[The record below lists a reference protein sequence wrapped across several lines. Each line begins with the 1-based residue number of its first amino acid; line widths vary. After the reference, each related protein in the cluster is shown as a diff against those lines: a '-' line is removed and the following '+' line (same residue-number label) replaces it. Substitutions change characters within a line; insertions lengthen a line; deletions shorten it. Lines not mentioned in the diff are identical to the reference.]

1 MASAPMP
8 TPQEPTHR
16 RYAVKTSYGSL
27 RIVDLA
33 LLAFITMTGLL
44 AFLNLTFRSQGPAS
58 TMNSINTQHWFS
70 LAAKQ
75 MDGSSL
81 PIESLRGRVV
91 LVVNVASRCG
101 FTPQYKQ
108 LQELHDRYSSRG
120 LTILA
125 FPCNQFGGQ
134 EPGEDTQIL
143 EFCST
148 NYGVTFPVMS
158 KVQVNGPQAD
168 PIYVHLKKQSPGL
181 LGSEAIKWNFTK
193 FLIDQNGNVLTRYA
207 STTSPSD
214 IARDIEKLLPPAA

>member
-58 TMNSINTQHWFS
+58 TMNSINTQHWYS

-75 MDGSSL
+75 MDRSSL

>member
-1 MASAPMP
+1 MP
-8 TPQEPTHR
+8 NPQKPTHR
-16 RYAVKTSYGSL
+16 RYAARTSHGSI
-27 RIVDLA
+27 RAVVLA
-33 LLAFITMTGLL
+33 LLAVTTLSVLL
-44 AFLNLTFRSQGPAS
+44 GFFANLTFRSQGSANP
-58 TMNSINTQHWFS
+58 MNSINTQHWYS

-75 MDGSSL
+75 MDGTSL
-81 PIESLRGRVV
+81 PIESLRGRIV

-134 EPGEDTQIL
+134 EPGEDNQIL

-158 KVQVNGPQAD
+158 KIQVNGPQAD

-193 FLIDQNGNVLTRYA
+193 FLVDQSGNVLTRYA

-214 IARDIEKLLPPAA
+214 IARDIEKLLTPEA

>member
-1 MASAPMP
+1 MP
-8 TPQEPTHR
+8 NPQKPTHR
-16 RYAVKTSYGSL
+16 RYAARPSHGSI
-27 RIVDLA
+27 RAVVLA
-33 LLAFITMTGLL
+33 LLAVTTLFVLL
-44 AFLNLTFRSQGPAS
+44 GFFAILTFRPQGSANP
-58 TMNSINTQHWFS
+58 MNSINTQHWYS

-75 MDGSSL
+75 MDGTSL
-81 PIESLRGRVV
+81 PIESLRGRIV

-134 EPGEDTQIL
+134 EPGEDNQIL

-193 FLIDQNGNVLTRYA
+193 FLVDQSGNVLTRYA

-214 IARDIEKLLPPAA
+214 IARDIEKLLTPEA

>member
-1 MASAPMP
+1 MP
-8 TPQEPTHR
+8 NPQKPTHR
-16 RYAVKTSYGSL
+16 RYAARPSHGSI
-27 RIVDLA
+27 RAVVLA
-33 LLAFITMTGLL
+33 LLAVTTMSVLL
-44 AFLNLTFRSQGPAS
+44 GFFANLTFRSQGPANP
-58 TMNSINTQHWFS
+58 MNSINTQHWYS

-75 MDGSSL
+75 MDGTSL
-81 PIESLRGRVV
+81 PIESLRGRIV

-134 EPGEDTQIL
+134 EPGEDNQIL

-158 KVQVNGPQAD
+158 KIQVNGPQAD

-193 FLIDQNGNVLTRYA
+193 FLVDQNGNVLTRYA

-214 IARDIEKLLPPAA
+214 IARDIEKLLTPEA

>member
-1 MASAPMP
+1 
-8 TPQEPTHR
+8 
-16 RYAVKTSYGSL
+16 V
-27 RIVDLA
+27 VLA
-33 LLAFITMTGLL
+33 LLALTTLG
-44 AFLNLTFRSQGPAS
+44 FLVGFFSNLNFRSQGPAS
-58 TMNSINTQHWFS
+58 PMNSINSQHWYS

-75 MDGSSL
+75 MDGTPL
-81 PIESLRGRVV
+81 PIESLRGRIV

-158 KVQVNGPQAD
+158 KIQVNGPQAD

-193 FLIDQNGNVLTRYA
+193 FLVDQSGNVLTRYA

-214 IARDIEKLLPPAA
+214 IARDIEKLLTPEA

>member
-1 MASAPMP
+1 MP
-8 TPQEPTHR
+8 NPQKPTHR
-16 RYAVKTSYGSL
+16 RYAARTSHGSI
-27 RIVDLA
+27 RAAVLA
-33 LLAFITMTGLL
+33 LLAVTTLSVLL
-44 AFLNLTFRSQGPAS
+44 GFFAILTFRPQGSANP
-58 TMNSINTQHWFS
+58 MNSINTQHWYS

-75 MDGSSL
+75 MDGTSL
-81 PIESLRGRVV
+81 PIESLRGRIV

-134 EPGEDTQIL
+134 EPGEDNQIL

-193 FLIDQNGNVLTRYA
+193 FLVDQSGNVLTRYA

-214 IARDIEKLLPPAA
+214 IARDIEKLLTPEA

>member
-58 TMNSINTQHWFS
+58 TMKSLNTQHWFS

>member
-1 MASAPMP
+1 MP
-8 TPQEPTHR
+8 TPQEPIHR
-16 RYAVKTSYGSL
+16 RNTVRTSHGSIRL
-27 RIVDLA
+27 VVLTLLA
-33 LLAFITMTGLL
+33 LTTLG
-44 AFLNLTFRSQGPAS
+44 FLVGFLIGYFSHRNFRSQGPAS
-58 TMNSINTQHWFS
+58 TMNSINTQHWYS

-75 MDGSSL
+75 MDGTSL
-81 PIESLRGRVV
+81 PIESLRGRIV

>member
-1 MASAPMP
+1 M
-8 TPQEPTHR
+8 
-16 RYAVKTSYGSL
+16 V
-27 RIVDLA
+27 LA
-33 LLAFITMTGLL
+33 LLALTTLGFLV
-44 AFLNLTFRSQGPAS
+44 AFLVGFFSNLNFRSQGPAS
-58 TMNSINTQHWFS
+58 PMNSINTQHWYS

-75 MDGSSL
+75 MDGTSL
-81 PIESLRGRVV
+81 PIESLRGRIV

-134 EPGEDTQIL
+134 EPGEDNQIL

-193 FLIDQNGNVLTRYA
+193 FLVDQRGNVLTRYA

-214 IARDIEKLLPPAA
+214 IARDIEKLLTPEA

>member
-1 MASAPMP
+1 MP
-8 TPQEPTHR
+8 NPQKPTHR
-16 RYAVKTSYGSL
+16 RYAARPSHGSI
-27 RIVDLA
+27 RAVVLA
-33 LLAFITMTGLL
+33 LLAVATLFVLL
-44 AFLNLTFRSQGPAS
+44 GFFAILTFRPQGSANP
-58 TMNSINTQHWFS
+58 MNSINTQHWYS

-75 MDGSSL
+75 MDGTSL
-81 PIESLRGRVV
+81 PIESLRGRIV

-134 EPGEDTQIL
+134 EPGEDNQIL

-158 KVQVNGPQAD
+158 KIQVNGPQAD

-193 FLIDQNGNVLTRYA
+193 FLVDQSGNVLTRYA

-214 IARDIEKLLPPAA
+214 IARDIEKLLTPEA

>member
-1 MASAPMP
+1 MP
-8 TPQEPTHR
+8 NPQKPTYR
-16 RYAVKTSYGSL
+16 RYAARPSHGSI
-27 RIVDLA
+27 RAVVLA
-33 LLAFITMTGLL
+33 LLAVTTLSVLL
-44 AFLNLTFRSQGPAS
+44 GFFANLTFRPQGSANP
-58 TMNSINTQHWFS
+58 MNSINTQHWYS

-75 MDGSSL
+75 MDGTSL
-81 PIESLRGRVV
+81 PIESLRGRIV

-134 EPGEDTQIL
+134 EPGEDNQIL

-158 KVQVNGPQAD
+158 KIQVNGPQAD

-193 FLIDQNGNVLTRYA
+193 FLVDQSGNVLTRYA

-214 IARDIEKLLPPAA
+214 IARDIEKLLTPEA

>member
-1 MASAPMP
+1 MTDFEKKTANMARVAREEGP
-8 TPQEPTHR
+8 EN
-16 RYAVKTSYGSL
+16 AGE
-27 RIVDLA
+27 LA
-33 LLAFITMTGLL
+33 
-44 AFLNLTFRSQGPAS
+44 
-58 TMNSINTQHWFS
+58 
-70 LAAKQ
+70 
-75 MDGSSL
+75 
-81 PIESLRGRVV
+81 IESLRGRIV

-134 EPGEDTQIL
+134 EPGEDNQIL

-158 KVQVNGPQAD
+158 KIQVNGPQAD

-193 FLIDQNGNVLTRYA
+193 FLVDQSGNVLTRYA

-214 IARDIEKLLPPAA
+214 IARDIEKLLTPEA

>member
-1 MASAPMP
+1 MP
-8 TPQEPTHR
+8 NPQKPTHR
-16 RYAVKTSYGSL
+16 RYAARTSHGSI
-27 RIVDLA
+27 RAVVLA
-33 LLAFITMTGLL
+33 LLAVTTLFVLL
-44 AFLNLTFRSQGPAS
+44 GFFAILTFRPQGSANP
-58 TMNSINTQHWFS
+58 MNSINTQHWYS

-75 MDGSSL
+75 MDGTSL
-81 PIESLRGRVV
+81 PIESLRGRIV

-193 FLIDQNGNVLTRYA
+193 FLVDQSGNVLTRYA

-214 IARDIEKLLPPAA
+214 IARDIEKLLTPEA

>member
-1 MASAPMP
+1 MP
-8 TPQEPTHR
+8 NPQKPTHR
-16 RYAVKTSYGSL
+16 RYAARTSHGSI
-27 RIVDLA
+27 RAVVLA
-33 LLAFITMTGLL
+33 LLAVATLFVLL
-44 AFLNLTFRSQGPAS
+44 GFFAILTFRPQGSANP
-58 TMNSINTQHWFS
+58 MNSINTQHWYS

-75 MDGSSL
+75 MDGTSL
-81 PIESLRGRVV
+81 PIESLRGRIV

-134 EPGEDTQIL
+134 EPGEDNQIL

-158 KVQVNGPQAD
+158 KIQVNGPQAD

-193 FLIDQNGNVLTRYA
+193 FLVDQSGNVLTRYA

-214 IARDIEKLLPPAA
+214 IARDIEKLLTPEA